1 MKTYFKHIVLF
12 LVFLIVSTPVFS
24 KNIIV
29 VSKQHLEL
37 YVVNELKDTVFRAPC
52 GLGKNLGDKRSF
64 GDCKTPEGVFAI
76 SAILDSSQWKHDF
89 NDGAGLRD
97 GAYGPYF
104 LRLST
109 PGFTGIGIHGTC
121 FPESIGTRCSE
132 GCVRLKND
140 DLSDLIRYVNIGTE
154 VIIEKDI

>member
-1 MKTYFKHIVLF
+1 M
-12 LVFLIVSTPVFS
+12 
-24 KNIIV
+24 
-29 VSKQHLEL
+29 
-37 YVVNELKDTVFRAPC
+37 
-52 GLGKNLGDKRSF
+52 
-64 GDCKTPEGVFAI
+64 FAI